1 MISRWSGRVGVQL
14 IATAAVILA
23 VENWD
28 QMEIDGDIAS
38 KYWLLRLKRN
48 GRVLSVASIFRDRA
62 SPQAEL
68 MMERAAA

>member
-28 QMEIDGDIAS
+28 QMEI
-38 KYWLLRLKRN
+38 KYCLLRLKRN
-48 GRVLSVASIFRDRA
+48 GPVLSVASIFRDRA